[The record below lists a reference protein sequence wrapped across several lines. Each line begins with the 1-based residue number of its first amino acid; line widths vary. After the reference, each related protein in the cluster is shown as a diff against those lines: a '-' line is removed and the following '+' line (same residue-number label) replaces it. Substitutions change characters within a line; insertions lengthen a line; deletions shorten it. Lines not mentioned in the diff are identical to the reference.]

1 MADSAAMYSGRRKGM
16 EDITES
22 LAVHSRLRYL
32 EVQVLNLS
40 ELLLPCY

>member
-22 LAVHSRLRYL
+22 LAVHSRLH
-32 EVQVLNLS
+32 
-40 ELLLPCY
+40 